1 MATFREWTLTKL
13 DKTFG
18 LKQVRTDSVLENWLN
33 GQADISDFERQTLL
47 TLQENLIINVHD
59 WNETELAYLF
69 IGPVITFVRFTT
81 EKFNFFAERPFAGTV
96 EGIEMNGKPDGMIA
110 SGFRE
115 PEIPYFCFQE
125 YKRETDPEGDPA
137 AQSLAAMLTAQELNG
152 HQHPVYGCYV
162 KGSFWYFMTL
172 QEKSYGISEPYVAT
186 REDVF
191 DIFRILKVLKQIIL
205 DIVEEEN
212 AQTGAEST

>member
-1 MATFREWTLTKL
+1 MASFKEWTLARL

-18 LKQVRTDSVLENWLN
+18 LKEVRSDAVLENWLN

-47 TLQENLIINVHD
+47 TLQENLIVNVHD
-59 WNETELAYLF
+59 WNETELAYNF
-69 IGPVITFVRFTT
+69 IGPVIAFAKFTT
-81 EKFNFFAERPFAGTV
+81 EKFNFFAERLIVGTV
-96 EGIEMNGKPDGMIA
+96 DEIKMSGKPDGMIA

-125 YKRETDPEGDPA
+125 YKKETDPEGDPA
-137 AQSLAAMLTAQELNG
+137 AQTLAAMLTAQKLND
-152 HQHPVYGCYV
+152 QHYPVYGCYV

-172 QEKSYGISEPYVAT
+172 RDREYCISEPYVAT
-186 REDVF
+186 RGDVF

-205 DIVEEEN
+205 DI
-212 AQTGAEST
+212 TDDK